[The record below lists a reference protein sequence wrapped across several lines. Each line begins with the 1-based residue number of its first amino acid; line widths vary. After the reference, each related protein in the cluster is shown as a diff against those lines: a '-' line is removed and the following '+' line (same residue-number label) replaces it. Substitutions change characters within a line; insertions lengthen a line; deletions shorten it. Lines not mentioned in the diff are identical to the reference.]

1 MRKLLILILAFSTF
15 LVAEDYKYEPV
26 ANKAEYFMGKFNKNK
41 DMDDLLKWGDKFVDW
56 MESRKHASA
65 IQAIKS
71 NFKDFQHKELLK
83 AKKNPEDK
91 KVQNEL
97 VISDKVINRIT
108 GQIFGKLKDLDEKEL
123 ETVYKLFSLDKDAL

>member
-56 MESRKHASA
+56 M
-65 IQAIKS
+65 
-71 NFKDFQHKELLK
+71 D
-83 AKKNPEDK
+83 
-91 KVQNEL
+91 
-97 VISDKVINRIT
+97 
-108 GQIFGKLKDLDEKEL
+108 IF
-123 ETVYKLFSLDKDAL
+123 

>member
-1 MRKLLILILAFSTF
+1 
-15 LVAEDYKYEPV
+15 
-26 ANKAEYFMGKFNKNK
+26 
-41 DMDDLLKWGDKFVDW
+41 

-83 AKKNPEDK
+83 AKKNPKDK
-91 KVQNEL
+91 KVKNEL

-108 GQIFGKLKDLDEKEL
+108 GQIFAKLKDLDDKEL